1 MDKKSIIWV
10 LLTVAFLV
18 AIFYGEPS
26 KVLNEYEGVKRT
38 GVNIQGV
45 IHNNIDDTVKF
56 YGPDTAYI
64 ATLDSVTRMF
74 SINF

>member
-26 KVLNEYEGVKRT
+26 KLLNEDEGVKRT
-38 GVNIQGV
+38 GVNIQ
-45 IHNNIDDTVKF
+45 
-56 YGPDTAYI
+56 
-64 ATLDSVTRMF
+64 
-74 SINF
+74 